1 MKIRFKVLH
10 WILLLAIVL
19 LIFRHD
25 VIFRYYAL
33 WFGFIELIFTDIS
46 AACEIFNLKLADVIL
61 SGIFIIV
68 LPILFFLCR
77 NRWKILKSRL
87 NFSDALLL
95 LLVWI
100 LLFAP
105 IITSENPE
113 FSKNLSVTKLLSP
126 LSTVKFVN
134 LASKESD
141 PVTEKE
147 KFVRQLNKTIKLPY
161 NERIVFADSI
171 MVSENIIV
179 YQKGNI
185 IELQME
191 DLQLKDSKP
200 AIYNKFFLLGTDEYG
215 RDNFARLIYGTRI
228 SLFVGF
234 GAVAVSFFIGV
245 VLGFLAGYR
254 GGIFDTALNRFAEL
268 FLSFPVIYLIV
279 LILALFGSSLF
290 SVIIVLGISGWM
302 TLFKIVRG
310 EVVSLKQK
318 DFFISAELLRLKKSQ
333 LLTKE
338 ILPVM
343 LGPVVVNL
351 VLLFSNV
358 ILAEAALSYLGLGTG
373 NLYPSW
379 GAMINSGQEYIYKAW
394 WMIVFPGAAL
404 ILTLFTVN
412 SYGRRVGKVINPR
425 LEG

>member
-19 LIFRHD
+19 LIFQHD
-25 VIFRYYAL
+25 VILRYYAL

-95 LLVWI
+95 LLIWI

-185 IELQME
+185 IELQMK
-191 DLQLKDSKP
+191 DLQLKDGKP

-412 SYGRRVGKVINPR
+412 SYGRRVSKVINPR